1 VNESTHKRI
10 YCTDAT
16 WVGRSDCARC
26 GIRDLMLFSGLPET
40 AFTSDLE
47 PIDHFLFPAGT
58 PLYQEGQDEG
68 VIFTIRKGLIKLM
81 ALTEKGEQRIVR
93 LAGAKSAI
101 GLELLDAGNTYRH
114 TAIAVG
120 DADVCRIP
128 VNTIDLLNARF
139 PTLCDQIRQRLQ
151 DQLDRADEWIVNLA
165 TGPAK
170 QRIANL
176 LLFMLKHSTGQNDVF
191 PMLGGNDMAAIIGA
205 SPETVSRN
213 IADLKRQGVLEKVAP
228 GRYRGD
234 HAALE
239 AMLR

>member
-1 VNESTHKRI
+1 MQKRS

-16 WVGRSDCARC
+16 WVGRADCARC
-26 GIRDLMLFSGLPET
+26 GIRDLMLFSGLPHT
-40 AFTSDLE
+40 AFTDDLE
-47 PIDHFLFPAGT
+47 PIDHFIFQAGKT
-58 PLYQEGQDEG
+58 LYHEGDDEG
-68 VIFTIRKGLIKLM
+68 AIFTVRKGLIKLTS
-81 ALTEKGEQRIVR
+81 LTEQGEQRIVR

-114 TAIAVG
+114 TAIASCET
-120 DADVCRIP
+120 DVCRIP
-128 VNTIDLLNARF
+128 TGTIDVLNARF
-139 PTLCDQIRQRLQ
+139 PSLCNQIRQRLQ

-170 QRIANL
+170 KRIANL
-176 LLFMLKHSTGQNDVF
+176 LLFMLQHSSGQNGVF
-191 PMLGGNDMAAIIGA
+191 PLLGGSDMAAIIGT

-228 GRYRGD
+228 GHYRGN

-239 AMLR
+239 ALLR